1 MNINPLVS
9 IIIPTYNRAHFI
21 SETLDSIMAQTYS
34 NWECIIVDDGSMD
47 NSEFVISKYVELDS
61 RFQFYYRPA
70 ERIKGANSC
79 RNYGFELSKGEY
91 IQYLDSD
98 DLISFNK
105 IEDQVRELEKYDM
118 NTIAICKWQF
128 FENLSN
134 IHRENKE
141 LKVYRNF
148 DSILDFIDALA
159 LSGCFLPPHVYLVNR
174 QLVLN
179 SGNWM
184 DKLMINQDGEFF
196 ARIFTKTNLVVFLP
210 DVMAYYRRNHTDNI
224 SILNNEKKV
233 GHAIMS
239 WQLIE
244 MYFKIHFGKGTRLV
258 SISKKYLYQRLLKEN
273 KRIIREN
280 QLFFKEEMLHDNFL
294 FIKILKKIMKR
305 K

>member
-134 IHRENKE
+134 INRENKE

-224 SILNNEKKV
+224 SILNNEKKI

-280 QLFFKEEMLHDNFL
+280 QLFFKEEILHDNCL